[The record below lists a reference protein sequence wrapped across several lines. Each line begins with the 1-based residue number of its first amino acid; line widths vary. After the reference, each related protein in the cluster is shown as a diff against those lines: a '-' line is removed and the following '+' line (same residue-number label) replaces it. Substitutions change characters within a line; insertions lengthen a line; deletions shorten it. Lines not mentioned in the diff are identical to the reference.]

1 MRLRGAILCIVFGMI
16 GAGGQSGA
24 AATIQDPDRPV
35 ILGPDSRILGPRDS
49 VRLARYDSG
58 VDDPEPLFIV
68 SVDGVERGF
77 ARDGDQCMD
86 GKLGGEIV
94 ACEAEIAAAAHSAIP
109 APSYSFTPAGCD
121 CTGGQST
128 IGSLSSS
135 FPGYL
140 SGGGSIVYLPGADD
154 GTGET
159 PAVPVPVVPVPA
171 TGILLLGALGFAAAV
186 RRARS

>member
-94 ACEAEIAAAAHSAIP
+94 ACEAEIAAAAHSAI
-109 APSYSFTPAGCD
+109 
-121 CTGGQST
+121 
-128 IGSLSSS
+128 GSLSSS

>member
-1 MRLRGAILCIVFGMI
+1 MVRKTKEEAQETRNAILDAAEVVFQKQG
-16 GAGGQSGA
+16 
-24 AATIQDPDRPV
+24 V
-35 ILGPDSRILGPRDS
+35 SRTSL
-49 VRLARYDSG
+49 
-58 VDDPEPLFIV
+58 
-68 SVDGVERGF
+68 
-77 ARDGDQCMD
+77 
-86 GKLGGEIV
+86 
-94 ACEAEIAAAAHSAIP
+94 AEIAAAAHSAIP